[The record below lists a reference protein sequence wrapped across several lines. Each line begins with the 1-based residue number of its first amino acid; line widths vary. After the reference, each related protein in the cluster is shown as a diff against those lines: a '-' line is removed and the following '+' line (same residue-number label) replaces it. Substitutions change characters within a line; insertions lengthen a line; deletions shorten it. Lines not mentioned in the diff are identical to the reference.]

1 MPPPLPPPTHRHPPT
16 PLQPL
21 PQSPPPCP
29 PLSSPAVHTAQHQVE
44 VELYELGEA
53 YRDEY
58 LAALGVQQGGLA
70 GLVQATYRRLGLRTY
85 FTAREKVRGRG
96 GERGGEM
103 REEGCTARGNGH
115 GVARGAL
122 ATCASIGIVRKL
134 TLFRVHVG
142 MYVGMHVSMY
152 VGMHV
157 GVHVGMHVGIHV
169 GIHVGVHVGMHV
181 GVHVGMHVGVHVDV
195 QVGVHVDII

>member
-29 PLSSPAVHTAQHQVE
+29 PLSSPAVHTAQHVE

-58 LAALGVQQGGLA
+58 LAALGVLQGGLA

-115 GVARGAL
+115 GVARGGDEGVDNPRGHDGTARGGW
-122 ATCASIGIVRKL
+122 ACMWISYDDFVASGSYTAAKEKGL
-134 TLFRVHVG
+134 
-142 MYVGMHVSMY
+142 VS
-152 VGMHV
+152 
-157 GVHVGMHVGIHV
+157 
-169 GIHVGVHVGMHV
+169 
-181 GVHVGMHVGVHVDV
+181 
-195 QVGVHVDII
+195 QLN

>member
-29 PLSSPAVHTAQHQVE
+29 PLSSPAVHTAQHVSSFKERLQHGPRSRAYNYQLVE

-115 GVARGAL
+115 GVARGGRWA
-122 ATCASIGIVRKL
+122 CMWISYDDFV
-134 TLFRVHVG
+134 
-142 MYVGMHVSMY
+142 VSGSY
-152 VGMHV
+152 TAAKEKGLVS
-157 GVHVGMHVGIHV
+157 
-169 GIHVGVHVGMHV
+169 
-181 GVHVGMHVGVHVDV
+181 
-195 QVGVHVDII
+195 QLN